1 MSSPAV
7 GIVFDQLRRAADPRT
22 GRSTMSVA
30 ELVEAT
36 GYTRRWVQKAIGT
49 LRDEGLITDGRHL
62 GGGKYERSIP
72 LPFVLSA
79 HGYDPYEPIVT
90 HSFPGPET
98 HLGPT
103 PESEVFTPEQC

>member
-30 ELVEAT
+30 ELVEST

-62 GGGKYERSIP
+62 GGGKYERKIP
-72 LPFVLSA
+72 LPYVLSA
-79 HGYDPYEPIVT
+79 HGYDPYTPIVEVFGGG
-90 HSFPGPET
+90 SET
-98 HLGPT
+98 QPAPT
-103 PESEVFTPEQC
+103 PETAVVMPTE